1 MKDEKKV
8 TKAEEEAKKEVK
20 AEENGVELTDEQMAQ
35 VSGGKTFD
43 DAIDIVG
50 FANRLSD

>member
-8 TKAEEEAKKEVK
+8 NTTEEAKKEVK

-43 DAIDIVG
+43 DEISIVVITS
-50 FANRLSD
+50 R